1 MNQNTYILEKPMLLI
16 AKTQTNLSPSKK
28 MNGLPINLVVKI
40 GKLLNSMSVEIVV
53 LLTTSLQIVLPTNV
67 TDARNLVTL
76 LLNVLNKPQ
85 SVLPALP
92 VITPTIYIET
102 VPIMSAEDAVH

>member
-1 MNQNTYILEKPMLLI
+1 MLLI
-16 AKTQTNLSPSKK
+16 EKIRTNLPPSKK
-28 MNGLPINLVVKI
+28 INRLPINLIVEL
-40 GKLLNSMSVEIVV
+40 GKLLNSVSVEIVV

-67 TDARNLVTL
+67 TDARNLVIL
-76 LLNVLNKPQ
+76 LSNVLNKPQ

-92 VITPTIYIET
+92 AITPTIYIET

>member
-1 MNQNTYILEKPMLLI
+1 
-16 AKTQTNLSPSKK
+16 
-28 MNGLPINLVVKI
+28 MNGLLISLAI
-40 GKLLNSMSVEIVV
+40 ELEKLLNSVFVEIVV

-67 TDARNLVTL
+67 TDARNLVIL
-76 LLNVLNKPQ
+76 LSNVPSKPQ

-92 VITPTIYIET
+92 AITPTIYIET

>member
-1 MNQNTYILEKPMLLI
+1 MNYLLVSIKTKKP
-16 AKTQTNLSPSKK
+16 
-28 MNGLPINLVVKI
+28 
-40 GKLLNSMSVEIVV
+40 LNSMSVEIVV
-53 LLTTSLQIVLPTNV
+53 LLTTSLQIVLPINV
-67 TDARNLVTL
+67 TNARNLVTL

-92 VITPTIYIET
+92 AITPTIYIKT